1 MGERN
6 EEYVPSARAM
16 RERTSEMRA
25 SDVGLVRGACG
36 GLVAAHTFA
45 SLVGV
50 VSCVC
55 VNRTGVCLCV
65 SGLSVCRCAKA

>member
-1 MGERN
+1 
-6 EEYVPSARAM
+6 
-16 RERTSEMRA
+16 MRA

-55 VNRTGVCLCV
+55 VNRGPGVCLCV
-65 SGLSVCRCAKA
+65 SGLSVSLRKSVTTRRQARSRAACLAFE

>member
-1 MGERN
+1 
-6 EEYVPSARAM
+6 
-16 RERTSEMRA
+16 MRA

-55 VNRTGVCLCV
+55 VNRGPGVCLCV
-65 SGLSVCRCAKA
+65 SGLSVSLRKSVKGGGKRVHAQRACF